1 VGIAHAIAMTDLTR
15 QIEDEALALDEF
27 VERVQITHIA
37 DVDLYPSSDGLNIEP
52 VPAMLRNQ
60 GVEHSD
66 PGTCLNKR
74 NFKMGCR

>member
-1 VGIAHAIAMTDLTR
+1 
-15 QIEDEALALDEF
+15 
-27 VERVQITHIA
+27 
-37 DVDLYPSSDGLNIEP
+37 
-52 VPAMLRNQ
+52 MLRNQ